1 MSVPL
6 PRASLVVN
14 SHYLRGILLSI
25 VTALLWGVLPIFLK
39 VTLQDFH
46 AGTISWF
53 RFLFALLI
61 LAAIM
66 QWKSYKPLNIF
77 RKLPWMGVLGGACL
91 SANYYWVTVGV
102 DLSGPSNMAVLIQT
116 ASIFLVLAGVYVFHE
131 PLTLRQT
138 LGIVIAGSGLFF
150 FFYDQQS
157 HTQYVGDYYYA
168 DFLIILAGLVWV
180 GYMISQK
187 FLSLQYGAQSLNLLV
202 YAVATL
208 TLIGGVEW
216 EDFTR
221 AGLIAWLSLIFCGI
235 NTLLAYGA
243 LAEAVKYIP
252 LALISVIISLNPLIT
267 LLGMKVLPEMEFFGL
282 QADPISLLG
291 YLGGM
296 IAVAGVVLVV
306 YRGEKLLENRGGA

>member
-1 MSVPL
+1 MVY
-6 PRASLVVN
+6 

-25 VTALLWGVLPIFLK
+25 VTALLWGVLPIFIK
-39 VTLQDFH
+39 ITLQGFH

-53 RFLFALLI
+53 RFLFAFLI

-66 QWKSYKPLNIF
+66 QWKAYEPLNIL
-77 RKLPWMGVLGGACL
+77 RKPPWMGILGGVCL

-131 PLTLRQT
+131 RLTHRQT
-138 LGIVIAGSGLFF
+138 LGIFIAGSGLFL

-157 HTQYVGDYYYA
+157 HIQDVRDYYYA

-180 GYMISQK
+180 GYMVSQK
-187 FLSLQYGAQSLNLLV
+187 FLSRQYGAQSLNLLV
-202 YAVATL
+202 YAVAAFTL
-208 TLIGGVEW
+208 VGGVEW
-216 EDFTR
+216 VDFTS
-221 AGLIAWLSLIFCGI
+221 AGLTAWMSLIFCGI

-252 LALISVIISLNPLIT
+252 LALISVIITLNPLIT
-267 LLGMKVLPEMEFFGL
+267 LWGMKVLPEMNFAGL
-282 QADPISLLG
+282 QADPVGSLG

-306 YRGEKLLENRGGA
+306 YQRTTSGGNKARA

>member
-1 MSVPL
+1 M
-6 PRASLVVN
+6 VN

-39 VTLQDFH
+39 ITLQDFH

-66 QWKSYKPLNIF
+66 QWKAYRPLNIF
-77 RKLPWMGVLGGACL
+77 RELPWMGILGGACL

-131 PLTLRQT
+131 RLALKQT
-138 LGIVIAGSGLFF
+138 LGMVIAGSGLFL

-157 HTQYVGDYYYA
+157 HIQDVGDYYYA

-180 GYMISQK
+180 GYMVSQK
-187 FLSLQYGAQSLNLLV
+187 FLSRQYGAQSLNLLV

-221 AGLIAWLSLIFCGI
+221 AGLTSWLSMIFCGI

-252 LALISVIISLNPLIT
+252 LALISLIISLNPLIT
-267 LLGMKVLPEMEFFGL
+267 LLGMKFLPAMDFFGL
-282 QADPISLLG
+282 QPDPIGAVG
-291 YLGGM
+291 YCGGM
-296 IAVAGVVLVV
+296 VAVAGVVLVV
-306 YRGEKLLENRGGA
+306 YRGEKHRENRTRA

>member
-1 MSVPL
+1 MVS
-6 PRASLVVN
+6 
-14 SHYLRGILLSI
+14 SHYLRGIFFSI

-39 VTLQDFH
+39 ITLQDFH

-66 QWKSYKPLNIF
+66 QYKAYKPLNIF

-91 SANYYWVTVGV
+91 SANYYWVTLGV

-131 PLTLRQT
+131 RLAFSQT
-138 LGIVIAGSGLFF
+138 LGMVIAGSGLFIF
-150 FFYDQQS
+150 FNDQQS
-157 HTQYVGDYYYA
+157 HIQEVRDYYYA
-168 DFLIILAGLVWV
+168 DFLIVLAGLVWV
-180 GYMISQK
+180 GYMVAQK
-187 FLSLQYGAQSLNLLV
+187 FLSRKYGAQSLNLLV

-216 EDFTR
+216 TDFTR
-221 AGLIAWLSLIFCGI
+221 AGLTAWLSMIFCGI

-252 LALISVIISLNPLIT
+252 LALISLIISLNPLIT
-267 LLGMKVLPEMEFFGL
+267 LLGMNILPEMGFAGL
-282 QADPISLLG
+282 QADPVGSMG
-291 YLGGM
+291 YMGGI
-296 IAVAGVVLVV
+296 IAVGGVVLVV
-306 YRGEKLLENRGGA
+306 YRQKRPRGSRSRA

>member
-1 MSVPL
+1 MVS
-6 PRASLVVN
+6 SY
-14 SHYLRGILLSI
+14 YLRGIFFSI

-39 VTLQDFH
+39 ITLQDFH

-66 QWKSYKPLNIF
+66 QYKAYKPLNIF

-91 SANYYWVTVGV
+91 SANYYWVTLGV

-131 PLTLRQT
+131 RLAFSQT
-138 LGIVIAGSGLFF
+138 LGMVIAGSGLFIF
-150 FFYDQQS
+150 FNDQQS
-157 HTQYVGDYYYA
+157 HIQEVRDYYYA
-168 DFLIILAGLVWV
+168 DFLIVLAGLVWV
-180 GYMISQK
+180 GYMVAQK
-187 FLSLQYGAQSLNLLV
+187 FLSRKYGAQSLNLLV

-216 EDFTR
+216 TDFMR
-221 AGLIAWLSLIFCGI
+221 AGLTAWLSMIFCGI

-252 LALISVIISLNPLIT
+252 LALISLIISLNPLIT
-267 LLGMKVLPEMEFFGL
+267 LLGMNILPEMGFAGL
-282 QADPISLLG
+282 QADPIGSMG
-291 YLGGM
+291 YMGGI
-296 IAVAGVVLVV
+296 IAVGGVVLVV
-306 YRGEKLLENRGGA
+306 YRQKRPRGSRSRA

>member
-1 MSVPL
+1 M
-6 PRASLVVN
+6 VN

-39 VTLQDFH
+39 ITLHDFH

-53 RFLFALLI
+53 RFLFAFLI

-66 QWKSYKPLNIF
+66 QWKGYKPLYIF
-77 RKLPWMGVLGGACL
+77 RELPWMGILGGACL

-116 ASIFLVLAGVYVFHE
+116 ASIFLVLAGVYIFHE
-131 PLTLRQT
+131 CLVLRQT
-138 LGIVIAGSGLFF
+138 LGMVIAGSGLFL

-157 HTQYVGDYYYA
+157 HIQDVGDYYYA

-180 GYMISQK
+180 GYMVSQK
-187 FLSLQYGAQSLNLLV
+187 FLSRQYGAQSLNLLV

-221 AGLIAWLSLIFCGI
+221 AGLTSWLSMIFCGI

-252 LALISVIISLNPLIT
+252 LALISLIISLNPLIT
-267 LLGMKVLPEMEFFGL
+267 LLGMKFLPAMDFFGL
-282 QADPISLLG
+282 QPDPIGAVG
-291 YLGGM
+291 YCGGM
-296 IAVAGVVLVV
+296 VAVAGVLLVV
-306 YRGEKLLENRGGA
+306 YRGEKPRENRTRA

>member
-1 MSVPL
+1 M
-6 PRASLVVN
+6 VN

-39 VTLQDFH
+39 ITLQDFH

-61 LAAIM
+61 LATIM
-66 QWKSYKPLNIF
+66 QWKAHRPLNIF

-91 SANYYWVTVGV
+91 SANYYWVTLGV

-131 PLTLRQT
+131 RLALKQT
-138 LGIVIAGSGLFF
+138 LGMVIAGSGLFL

-157 HTQYVGDYYYA
+157 HIQDAGDYYYA

-180 GYMISQK
+180 GYMVSQK
-187 FLSLQYGAQSLNLLV
+187 FLSRQYGAQSLNLLV

-221 AGLIAWLSLIFCGI
+221 AGLTSWLSMIFCGI

-267 LLGMKVLPEMEFFGL
+267 LLGMKVLPAMDFFGL
-282 QADPISLLG
+282 QPDPIGAVG
-291 YLGGM
+291 YCGGM
-296 IAVAGVVLVV
+296 VAVAGVVLVV
-306 YRGEKLLENRGGA
+306 YRGEKPRENRTRA

>member
-1 MSVPL
+1 MVS
-6 PRASLVVN
+6 
-14 SHYLRGILLSI
+14 SHYLRGIFFSI

-39 VTLQDFH
+39 ITLQDFH

-61 LAAIM
+61 LAVIM
-66 QWKSYKPLNIF
+66 QCKAYKPLNIF

-91 SANYYWVTVGV
+91 SANYYWVTLGV

-131 PLTLRQT
+131 RLAFSQT
-138 LGIVIAGSGLFF
+138 LGMVIAGSGLFIF
-150 FFYDQQS
+150 FNDQQS
-157 HTQYVGDYYYA
+157 HIQEVRDYYYA
-168 DFLIILAGLVWV
+168 DFLIVLAGLVWV
-180 GYMISQK
+180 GYMVAQK
-187 FLSLQYGAQSLNLLV
+187 FLSRKYGAQSLNLLV

-216 EDFTR
+216 TDFTR
-221 AGLIAWLSLIFCGI
+221 AGLTAWLSMIFCGI

-252 LALISVIISLNPLIT
+252 LALISLIISLNPLIT
-267 LLGMKVLPEMEFFGL
+267 LLGMNILPEMGFAGL
-282 QADPISLLG
+282 QADPIGSMG
-291 YLGGM
+291 YMGGI
-296 IAVAGVVLVV
+296 IAVGGVVLVV
-306 YRGEKLLENRGGA
+306 YRQKRPRGSRSRA